1 VSCLSAI
8 EEPEAKASRA
18 PGWVCSGSPECPL
31 PFRHSVFMESSSEGA
46 TGEDSVS
53 PWWGA
58 CCGSRFY
65 RHVSHVF
72 GDVVLGTAGQK
83 GGRHLPVGAQM
94 ASSGVWPYVEPTS
107 CRQVWVC

>member
-1 VSCLSAI
+1 MFCFSAI
-8 EEPEAKASRA
+8 EEPEAKASGA

-31 PFRHSVFMESSSEGA
+31 PFRHSVFMESSCEGA

-58 CCGSRFY
+58 GCGSGFY

-83 GGRHLPVGAQM
+83 GGWHSPVGAQT
-94 ASSGVWPYVEPTS
+94 V
-107 CRQVWVC
+107 